1 MAISSDQTWIWRVT
15 CRSHGQAAA
24 AVAVAGRKSLCVPHA
39 GRVPCSQ
46 HCTGITGSPTGS
58 RTEWDQQ
65 TTRKAKSNGGLEPWN
80 FMTFHSVG
88 NGMSSSQL
96 TNSIIFPKGRYTTH
110 QKVSWE
116 GLNPFGPSIS
126 SARSKKMVDL
136 CTPRRRLQVSA
147 TGLLVFSLVRPKP
160 GEALQF

>member
-1 MAISSDQTWIWRVT
+1 MEKCPDQWTDFSIPKWEFDPDLSTSPAMNCHEV
-15 CRSHGQAAA
+15 RS
-24 AVAVAGRKSLCVPHA
+24 LE
-39 GRVPCSQ
+39 SQ
-46 HCTGITGSPTGS
+46 
-58 RTEWDQQ
+58 
-65 TTRKAKSNGGLEPWN
+65 LVVWN
-80 FMTFHSVG
+80 FVNFHSVG